1 MINQND
7 EAHGLKPLDLRK
19 PSDGSSEVERM
30 EESKD
35 ESEGDNVVNPQNGVQ
50 RSAVIFEDPSEEG
63 DAESSINKDNMENL
77 AVAGTAAAVVSSAP
91 QFADEWGD
99 TPGDPDEG
107 PEPQISESPRVANT
121 SPRRAEEENG
131 PRRESLRKEKP
142 IQLGV
147 PEVQSSQI
155 QSPRITDVKSTK
167 ANYALQQ
174 RLQMAKLRNAGLNKS
189 HAGFA
194 EEGLG
199 GGGSKYRS
207 VNKSRSNNRN
217 VMQSQNLSSKANDMI
232 G

>member
-35 ESEGDNVVNPQNGVQ
+35 ESDRDFNANPQNGVQ

-107 PEPQISESPRVANT
+107 PEPQMVESPRVVNT
-121 SPRRAEEENG
+121 SPRRVEEDDNG
-131 PRRESLRKEKP
+131 SRR
-142 IQLGV
+142 
-147 PEVQSSQI
+147 
-155 QSPRITDVKSTK
+155 
-167 ANYALQQ
+167 
-174 RLQMAKLRNAGLNKS
+174 
-189 HAGFA
+189 
-194 EEGLG
+194 
-199 GGGSKYRS
+199 
-207 VNKSRSNNRN
+207 
-217 VMQSQNLSSKANDMI
+217 
-232 G
+232 